1 MAWFSET
8 SLQLCRSAWQ
18 QADVEQRYKLSV
30 VDCFC
35 KAMYLRVARE
45 ILENTTTRA
54 EREAAEKLHLL
65 GAMTWGAELTTL
77 FMLNEDFCQR
87 EDGFEFMLSR
97 CHRNEDQVLE
107 LLAACSSNSIG
118 VSTGNRALLCGRA
131 STWNDLASD
140 AWTIL
145 AVSYCAKVMAADLR
159 GLGSLRLLHASLK
172 PPEPSRLRSWPC
184 KKSFAQLKEFWKVL
198 DVKGRKSMAELRA
211 EMCWYV
217 QACDVAMVALSLVH
231 LQRNGVHLPVT
242 EALLKQFR
250 DSSKLLSQLA
260 REECRITLSEDFCAR
275 PEALDVLY
283 AKAVWHVPQKEA
295 VLKAAF
301 QCNWREAVCGP
312 LPYPLVA
319 AKGTLYSDVERVT
332 ATLLL
337 ERLLNAAHLLT
348 LAEADT
354 DRNRREAERRRQQ
367 ASQDKKKKQKAKAA
381 AERKK
386 GSPEQG
392 FGTISHAERYLV
404 HKLLA
409 TAPSWDASLLRVR
422 WTFFELED
430 GSSEEQLA
438 APLYWDC

>member
-118 VSTGNRALLCGRA
+118 VSTGNRALLCG
-131 STWNDLASD
+131 
-140 AWTIL
+140 
-145 AVSYCAKVMAADLR
+145 M
-159 GLGSLRLLHASLK
+159 
-172 PPEPSRLRSWPC
+172 
-184 KKSFAQLKEFWKVL
+184 
-198 DVKGRKSMAELRA
+198 
-211 EMCWYV
+211 
-217 QACDVAMVALSLVH
+217 ALSLVH